1 MNEQLR
7 QYIISMNC
15 KIINPIVAKLGSQ
28 EVVGWHCKSTSTL
41 RKPIHLKEIGKFIE
55 ENKLNYNISDGA
67 YNREE
72 FSIYIN

>member
-1 MNEQLR
+1 MDEALR
-7 QYIISMNC
+7 KYIVSLNC
-15 KIINPIVAKLGSQ
+15 TIINPIKASLTDST
-28 EVVGWHCKSTSTL
+28 VVGWHCKSTSTL

-55 ENKLNYNISDGA
+55 KNKLNYNISDGA